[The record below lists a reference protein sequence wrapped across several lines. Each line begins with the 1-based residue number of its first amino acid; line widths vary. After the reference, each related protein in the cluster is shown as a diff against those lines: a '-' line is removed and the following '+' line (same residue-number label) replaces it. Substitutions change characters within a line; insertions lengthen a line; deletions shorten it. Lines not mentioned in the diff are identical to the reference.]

1 MAFKIKAHFY
11 TRVQEPCCDPN
22 NSSSV
27 KKNKTRHCHFIEIWE
42 KDGVKARALVK
53 LENNNWWVETKEDTV
68 KWQETETM
76 EKDVRTKSA
85 LGPFHAWEIA
95 E

>member
-1 MAFKIKAHFY
+1 M
-11 TRVQEPCCDPN
+11 
-22 NSSSV
+22 
-27 KKNKTRHCHFIEIWE
+27 
-42 KDGVKARALVK
+42 KARVLVK
-53 LENNNWWVETKEDTV
+53 LENNNWWVATKEDTV
-68 KWQETETM
+68 KRQEAETK

>member
-1 MAFKIKAHFY
+1 M
-11 TRVQEPCCDPN
+11 
-22 NSSSV
+22 
-27 KKNKTRHCHFIEIWE
+27 
-42 KDGVKARALVK
+42 KARALVK
-53 LENNNWWVETKEDTV
+53 LENNNWWVETKEHTV